1 MSVQGDIQGD
11 MQSDRVIRMYTTPWC
26 GDCVR
31 AKQVMKSMQVPFEEI
46 DITEDEDA
54 LETVVRLNQGNQSV
68 PTIVFP
74 DGSVL
79 TEPPAPTLAAK
90 LQELM

>member
-1 MSVQGDIQGD
+1 MSSSNGK
-11 MQSDRVIRMYTTPWC
+11 IRMYTTPWC

-46 DITEDEDA
+46 DISQDEDA
-54 LETVVRLNQGNQSV
+54 AATVVRVNNGHRSV
-68 PTIVFP
+68 PTIIFP

-79 TEPPAPTLAAK
+79 TEPRAPVLAAK
-90 LQELM
+90 LASMQSSS